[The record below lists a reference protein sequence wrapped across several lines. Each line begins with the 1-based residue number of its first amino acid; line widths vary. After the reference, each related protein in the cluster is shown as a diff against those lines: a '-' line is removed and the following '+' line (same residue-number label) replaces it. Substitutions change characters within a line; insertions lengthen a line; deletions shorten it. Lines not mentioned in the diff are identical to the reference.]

1 MGTVVAIE
9 TEGGVVFAAD
19 TGAVDDSGVTS
30 EGARRLFAYDEAL
43 AGAVGDQGD
52 VDEFGRRVDAK
63 LRKLDVEEGRQ
74 VAITPL
80 ARLASDV
87 ADDVG
92 VEAVVAARDEDGR
105 ARFRRIGPEG
115 GTLEDSRQTAIGS
128 GASVALGHLDGATLG
143 PDLTDAVELARASV
157 EAARNR
163 DSETAADVDV
173 AELPSRE

>member
-1 MGTVVAIE
+1 MGTVVAVE

-30 EGARRLFAYDEAL
+30 EGARRLFTFDEAL
-43 AGAVGDQGD
+43 AGAVGDQGG

-74 VAITPL
+74 VDVTPF

-115 GTLEDSRQTAIGS
+115 GTLEHSGKTAIGS
-128 GASVALGHLDGATLG
+128 GASVALGRLDSATVG
-143 PDLTDAVELARASV
+143 PDLTEAVELARESV
-157 EAARNR
+157 EAARDR
-163 DSETAADVDV
+163 DPGTAADVEV
-173 AELPSRE
+173 AELVSRA